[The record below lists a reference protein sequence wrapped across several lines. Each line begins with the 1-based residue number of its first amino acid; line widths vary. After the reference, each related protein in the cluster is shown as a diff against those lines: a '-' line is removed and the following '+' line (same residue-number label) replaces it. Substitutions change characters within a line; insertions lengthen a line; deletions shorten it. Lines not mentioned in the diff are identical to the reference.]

1 MLKIYY
7 ILSFIGFYLLKLIQS
22 NIYIAYDILTPRMS
36 TNPGLIEVPLTLKS
50 DFGLLLFSNLLS
62 MTPGTLV
69 MDIYENREIALV
81 HVLYLTSS
89 AEILNE
95 INEIQDKIGRFTE

>member
-1 MLKIYY
+1 
-7 ILSFIGFYLLKLIQS
+7 
-22 NIYIAYDILTPRMS
+22 
-36 TNPGLIEVPLTLKS
+36 
-50 DFGLLLFSNLLS
+50 

-69 MDIYENREIALV
+69 MDIYQNKETALV

-89 AEILNE
+89 AEILVE

>member
-1 MLKIYY
+1 MRKIYY
-7 ILSFIGFYLLKLIQS
+7 IFSFIGFYLLKLIQS
-22 NIYIAYDILTPRMS
+22 NVYIAYDILSPKMS

-69 MDIYENREIALV
+69 MDIYENRKIALV

-95 INEIQDKIGRFTE
+95 IKEIQDKIGRFTE

>member
-1 MLKIYY
+1 MRKVYY
-7 ILSFIGFYLLKLIQS
+7 IFSFIGFYLLKLIQS
-22 NIYIAYDILTPRMS
+22 NIVIAYDILTPKMS

-89 AEILNE
+89 AEILNG

>member
-1 MLKIYY
+1 MRKVYY
-7 ILSFIGFYLLKLIQS
+7 IFSFIGFYLLKLIQS
-22 NIYIAYDILTPRMS
+22 NIVIAYDILTPKMS

-69 MDIYENREIALV
+69 IDITETRDIALV

-89 AEILNE
+89 AEILVE

>member
-1 MLKIYY
+1 MRKIYY
-7 ILSFIGFYLLKLIQS
+7 IFSFIGFYLLKLIQS
-22 NIYIAYDILTPRMS
+22 NVHIAYDILSPKMS

-69 MDIYENREIALV
+69 MDIYENRKIALV

-95 INEIQDKIGRFTE
+95 IKEIQDKIGRFTE

>member
-1 MLKIYY
+1 MRKIYY
-7 ILSFIGFYLLKLIQS
+7 IFSFIGFYLLKLIQS
-22 NIYIAYDILTPRMS
+22 NVYIAYDILSPKMS

-69 MDIYENREIALV
+69 VDIYENRKIALV

-95 INEIQDKIGRFTE
+95 IKEIQDKIGRFTE

>member
-1 MLKIYY
+1 MRKMYY
-7 ILSFIGFYLLKLIQS
+7 IFSFIGFYLLKLIQS
-22 NIYIAYDILTPRMS
+22 NVYIAYDILSPKMS

-69 MDIYENREIALV
+69 MDIYENRKIALV

>member
-1 MLKIYY
+1 MRKMYY
-7 ILSFIGFYLLKLIQS
+7 IFSFIGFYLLKLIQS
-22 NIYIAYDILTPRMS
+22 NVYIAYDILSPKMS

-69 MDIYENREIALV
+69 MDIYENRKIALV

-95 INEIQDKIGRFTE
+95 IKEIQDKIGRFTE

>member
-7 ILSFIGFYLLKLIQS
+7 ILGFIVFYLLKLIQS
-22 NIYIAYDILTPRMS
+22 NIVIAYDILTPKMS
-36 TNPGLIEVPLTLKS
+36 IKPGLIEVPLTLKS

-69 MDIYENREIALV
+69 MDIDENREIALV

>member
-1 MLKIYY
+1 
-7 ILSFIGFYLLKLIQS
+7 
-22 NIYIAYDILTPRMS
+22 
-36 TNPGLIEVPLTLKS
+36 
-50 DFGLLLFSNLLS
+50 LLLFSNLLS

-95 INEIQDKIGRFTE
+95 IKEIQDKIGRFTE